1 MRREGQKRDIL
12 SNTLFNG
19 PYWLPHWYWSV
30 SFNFI
35 KWIINFARRKSF
47 WTKIFSWTDSFLVH
61 AEVLIC
67 YSIFFKIAFI
77 LIELHLFG
85 AYSIGN
91 DTLLD
96 YQRAGKM
103 ALNQKGIGKKS
114 REGYAFTKEGT
125 FLKKERRGW
134 KNQRK
139 RRVCLYTAKAD
150 EHLRVH
156 LC

>member
-1 MRREGQKRDIL
+1 M
-12 SNTLFNG
+12 
-19 PYWLPHWYWSV
+19 
-30 SFNFI
+30 
-35 KWIINFARRKSF
+35 
-47 WTKIFSWTDSFLVH
+47 VH

-125 FLKKERRGW
+125 FLKKDELERS
-134 KNQRK
+134 K
-139 RRVCLYTAKAD
+139 
-150 EHLRVH
+150 
-156 LC
+156 